1 MVVRIYKYL
10 RVLVNS
16 LIIGFSVFLY
26 ENISVIIKR

>member
-16 LIIGFSVFLY
+16 FIIGSSLFLY
-26 ENISVIIKR
+26 ENISVIIKG